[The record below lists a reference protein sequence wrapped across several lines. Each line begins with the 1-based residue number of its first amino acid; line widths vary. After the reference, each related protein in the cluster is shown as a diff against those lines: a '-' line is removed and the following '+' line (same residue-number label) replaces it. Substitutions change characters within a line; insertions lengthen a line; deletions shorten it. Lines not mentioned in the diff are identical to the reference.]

1 MLRIVSLLQFARNI
15 LLSTEL
21 LVRLAAAA
29 FVALLLS
36 QVLLAAVGAG
46 RARAAE
52 AQKPEAARAEVVRA
66 LRIWPAADYT
76 RLTLETRNAL
86 RYSLIGVKNPERLV
100 LDLEGVDLPSVQ
112 QQLSSRPL
120 QNDPY
125 ISAVRAARY
134 QPGVVRLVLDL
145 KTEIK
150 PQIFNLKP
158 VGEYGHRLVLDLY
171 PAVERDPLLAM
182 LERQASTPLVVP
194 SVPPFAL
201 PPGETRQ
208 PPAAA
213 SGPVPGNAGGPP
225 PDRTPV
231 LTEAPPPAAAEM
243 ESTASTTPP
252 AAEAKS
258 AARPTGKPPT
268 KPSAKPLVDRLVT
281 IVLDAGHGGEDP
293 GALGRGGTR
302 EKNVTLAI
310 ARRLKEAIDAEP
322 NMRAVM
328 TRDGDY
334 FIPLAG
340 RVEKARRVRA
350 DLFVS
355 IHADSFMQP
364 HARGSSVFAL
374 SERGATST
382 AARWLA
388 KRENEADL
396 IGGVNL
402 DVKDR
407 YLAQTLLDLSQTATI
422 QDSLKL
428 GRSVLAELGDINKLH
443 KAQVEQAGFAVLKAP
458 DIPSILVETA
468 FISNPDEEKR
478 LTDEAYQQKMAQA
491 ILKGIKRYFARNPP
505 LARSTLAANDRN

>member
-1 MLRIVSLLQFARNI
+1 MLRILSLLQFARNI
-15 LLSTEL
+15 FLSTEL
-21 LVRLAAAA
+21 LVRLAVAA

-36 QVLLAAVGAG
+36 QVVLATVGAG
-46 RARAAE
+46 RARAADAPKAE
-52 AQKPEAARAEVVRA
+52 SGRAEVVRA

-112 QQLSSRPL
+112 QQLSNRAL

-125 ISAVRAARY
+125 ISAMRAARY
-134 QPGVVRLVLDL
+134 QPGIVRLVLDL

-171 PAVERDPLLAM
+171 PAIERDPLLAM
-182 LERQASTPLVVP
+182 LERQASTPVL
-194 SVPPFAL
+194 PPFAL
-201 PPGETRQ
+201 PPGESRQ
-208 PPAAA
+208 PPGMAQAPVA
-213 SGPVPGNAGGPP
+213 GDKGSPDNAPGPG
-225 PDRTPV
+225 
-231 LTEAPPPAAAEM
+231 E
-243 ESTASTTPP
+243 TPP
-252 AAEAKS
+252 AATIETAPVLSATPPAETRS
-258 AARPTGKPPT
+258 AARPVGKPPA
-268 KPSAKPLVDRLVT
+268 KPAAKPLVDRLVT

-322 NMRAVM
+322 NMRAVL

-468 FISNPDEEKR
+468 FISNPEEEKR